1 MAILIAQDLP
11 DSDAVSGLHSCSGML
26 INPSPLAQK
35 IIGAAIEVHRALG
48 PGLLESTYDS
58 CLSHE
63 FHRFGLDF
71 QRQVPIPVVYKSV
84 RLDCGYRADFIVER
98 TIVLEI
104 KSVDRCIPIYR
115 AQMITYVRLLGL
127 HRGMLINF
135 NVLKL
140 VDGLT
145 NVLV

>member
-1 MAILIAQDLP
+1 MQIAQVLP
-11 DSDAVSGLHSCSGML
+11 DIGAACGLHSCSCML
-26 INPSPLAQK
+26 INPSPLVQK

-48 PGLLESTYDS
+48 PGLLESTYDT
-58 CLSHE
+58 CLAHE
-63 FHRFGLDF
+63 FHRIGLDF

-84 RLDCGYRADFIVER
+84 RLDCGYRADFVVER

-104 KSVDRCIPIYR
+104 KSVDRSIPIYK
-115 AQMITYVRLLGL
+115 AQVITYVRLLGL
-127 HRGMLINF
+127 HQGMLINF

-140 VDGLT
+140 VDGLM